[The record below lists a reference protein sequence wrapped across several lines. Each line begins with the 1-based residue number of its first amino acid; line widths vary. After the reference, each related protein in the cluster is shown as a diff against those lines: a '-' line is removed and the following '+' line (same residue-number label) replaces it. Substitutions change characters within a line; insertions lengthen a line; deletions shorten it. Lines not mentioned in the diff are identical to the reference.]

1 MLSKPINN
9 AAPATC
15 KANIPED
22 FTNEACNCPYGNT
35 YMKNSSRPF
44 PVRIAIT
51 GGIGCGKS
59 YVCHQLETAGYP
71 VFYCDDEAK
80 RIIRTDVEVRQT
92 LTELIGQEVYDP
104 DGNLIKSVLASYL
117 CAGKENATRID
128 GIVHP
133 KVAKAF
139 TDWST
144 LHTDCPVVFMEC
156 ALLFEAGFDKLTD
169 ITATIIVS
177 EKTRLERL
185 MLRDN
190 IDEIQAR
197 KWMALQLPETEKQR
211 RADFCLR
218 NDDIHLADDI
228 NNLLH
233 MAIK

>member
-1 MLSKPINN
+1 M
-9 AAPATC
+9 
-15 KANIPED
+15 
-22 FTNEACNCPYGNT
+22 
-35 YMKNSSRPF
+35 
-44 PVRIAIT
+44 
-51 GGIGCGKS
+51 
-59 YVCHQLETAGYP
+59 
-71 VFYCDDEAK
+71 
-80 RIIRTDVEVRQT
+80 EVRKA

-139 TDWST
+139 TDWCT

>member
-80 RIIRTDVEVRQT
+80 RIIRTDVEVRKA

-169 ITATIIVS
+169 ITHGCNA
-177 EKTRLERL
+177 
-185 MLRDN
+185 
-190 IDEIQAR
+190 
-197 KWMALQLPETEKQR
+197 
-211 RADFCLR
+211 
-218 NDDIHLADDI
+218 
-228 NNLLH
+228 
-233 MAIK
+233 

>member
-80 RIIRTDVEVRQT
+80 RIIRTDVEVRKA

-185 MLRDN
+185 MLRDSGTQV
-190 IDEIQAR
+190 DGPTTAR
-197 KWMALQLPETEKQR
+197 NGETAKSRFLFAQ
-211 RADFCLR
+211 
-218 NDDIHLADDI
+218 
-228 NNLLH
+228 
-233 MAIK
+233 